1 MEPCTIRS
9 TTNPLLT
16 RRGWKPRKYLLLP
29 VEGEKCPLT
38 SPLIDRDVSSIDK
51 GNFSRDDSSRPA
63 SNKMAISSQFPL
75 VERSNPLKVGSA
87 PAQWRVAERG
97 FGA

>member
-9 TTNPLLT
+9 TANPRLT

-38 SPLIDRDVSSIDK
+38 SPLIDRDISTATDFGFPDFLWAA
-51 GNFSRDDSSRPA
+51 GNG
-63 SNKMAISSQFPL
+63 
-75 VERSNPLKVGSA
+75 VG
-87 PAQWRVAERG
+87 VRG
-97 FGA
+97 